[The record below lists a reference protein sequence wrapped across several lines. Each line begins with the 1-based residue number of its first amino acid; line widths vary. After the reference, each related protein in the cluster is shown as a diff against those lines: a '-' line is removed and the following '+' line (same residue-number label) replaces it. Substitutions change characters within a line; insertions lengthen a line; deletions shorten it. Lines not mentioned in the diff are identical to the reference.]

1 MAACAGGALLDIK
14 CPKAEVKRGPGTL
27 HPPACLP
34 ACLSACCLP
43 EQKRSPREGIH
54 YALPLAA
61 CLLVQGVV
69 QERGTS
75 PAVAEEDMMT
85 DSRSTI
91 SI

>member
-1 MAACAGGALLDIK
+1 MACAGGALLDIK

-27 HPPACLP
+27 HPPACL
-34 ACLSACCLP
+34 L

-75 PAVAEEDMMT
+75 PAVAEEDMTT
-85 DSRSTI
+85 DSRTLGSTI

>member
-1 MAACAGGALLDIK
+1 MPESGGEAR
-14 CPKAEVKRGPGTL
+14 ARYVA
-27 HPPACLP
+27 PACLP
-34 ACLSACCLP
+34 AFLPACQSKNGPLAKEFITHC
-43 EQKRSPREGIH
+43 
-54 YALPLAA
+54 PLAA